1 MVTQAKSLPIY
12 LFFGDEFLV
21 KEQVESLVSRV
32 LDIGLRATNLIV
44 LNGPESGAG
53 TLLSLVKTP
62 SLFGDAR
69 VILVEDSTLFSG
81 RKDHAKLLDRVA
93 DAARSQDSRA
103 VMRYIG
109 QLMHTSGVVASDIL
123 SGEDWLTAVSSQGLK
138 PEIKE
143 ILLKAA
149 LEWAH
154 SEKAQETS
162 GSDDVL
168 EDLLQ
173 SGFPDG
179 THLIFTALVVDKKK
193 RSFKRLQEAGGV
205 VTECNPVQEKFGP
218 GLDRAYFQERVRSTL
233 ALSGKKVSGDAMAK
247 MYALT
252 GNNVRRLQS
261 ELSKLVSYVG
271 DRTRI
276 ELSDVEALFE
286 DFHEAAFFELSTA
299 MRTGDIINCLKALHE
314 NMRLVPH
321 PLQTLAIIVNE
332 VRRLLIAKDLSRT
345 LPASVWKPAMP
356 YVKFKGL
363 LDETLKADTKGEIK
377 GKIKQSGM
385 KPYTLHMCL
394 EAAER
399 FSDTDLADVMEAL
412 LEADILLKSSRL
424 GKLGAQSLFETIL
437 FKICSPGSS
446 RSSADRVR

>member
-1 MVTQAKSLPIY
+1 MVTQARSLPIY

-44 LNGPESGAG
+44 LNGPESDAG

-81 RKDHAKLLDRVA
+81 RKDNAKLLDRMA

-103 VMRYIG
+103 VMRYMG
-109 QLMHTSGVVASDIL
+109 QLMHTAGVVASDVF
-123 SGEDWLTAVSSQGLK
+123 SGEDWLTAVSSQSLK

-154 SEKAQETS
+154 SEKAQEPS
-162 GSDDVL
+162 GIDDVL

-173 SGFPDG
+173 SNCPEG

-218 GLDRAYFQERVRSTL
+218 GLDRSYFQERVRSAL
-233 ALSGKKVSGDAMAK
+233 AVLGKKISGDAMAK

-252 GNNVRRLQS
+252 GTNIRRLQS

-271 DRTRI
+271 DRTKI
-276 ELSDVEALFE
+276 ELPDVEALFE

-299 MRTGDIINCLKALHE
+299 MRTGDVITCLKALHQ
-314 NMRLVPH
+314 NMKIVAH
-321 PLQTLAIIVNE
+321 PLQTLAIMANE
-332 VRRLLIAKDLSRT
+332 VRRLLIAKDLRRT
-345 LPASVWKPAMP
+345 LPASVWKPGMP
-356 YVKFKGL
+356 YAKFKVL
-363 LDETLKADTKGEIK
+363 LDETLKADHKGEIK
-377 GKIKQSGM
+377 EKIKQSGM

-399 FSDTDLADVMEAL
+399 FSDADLVDVMEAL

-424 GKLGAQSLFETIL
+424 GRLGAQSLFETIL
-437 FKICSPGSS
+437 LKICPPGSS
-446 RSSADRVR
+446 RSSADRPR